1 MAAAEQPAVSGE
13 ELGVD
18 DDSPS
23 ASTGCPPGSVRSLDL
38 DHCFTAVPPVLCCAV
53 ACSALLSPVGF
64 PSVCVG
70 FDHNYGASS
79 PLYFHSIHLPN
90 KFYKMDDQPFPKM
103 YVSCFRIF
111 VAKKLNFYN

>member
-1 MAAAEQPAVSGE
+1 MEAEQPAVSGE

-23 ASTGCPPGSVRSLDL
+23 ASTGCRRGPSGSGRWTWTTASLP
-38 DHCFTAVPPVLCCAV
+38 CPVLCCAV
-53 ACSALLSPVGF
+53 TCSCLVVGF
-64 PSVCVG
+64 ASVCVG
-70 FDHNYGASS
+70 FDHNYRASS

-111 VAKKLNFYN
+111 VAKNL